1 MNRVRRSAVSWRHS
15 CKAIASRG
23 GGPRAA
29 SGAGGYGMVK
39 RRMPAHRAL
48 AVASLGLALA
58 SGLAPAH
65 AQTAPAATSP
75 ATATPAPA
83 TPAPATSA
91 PAAEPAASG
100 TPATVVDDDQI
111 GSTLGKKVKS
121 PAGEDM
127 GRIVDVLVD
136 RSGAVRAAVVDFG
149 GFFGVGTRK
158 IAVDWHALHFGAGAK
173 SDAAVADLPA
183 ERLRVSPVYK
193 EGEPVVI
200 LGPSPAMAA
209 HAAGTATTPA
219 PAAVTPA
226 APAPAPG
233 TPAASTPA
241 TAVPAAPAQK

>member
-1 MNRVRRSAVSWRHS
+1 
-15 CKAIASRG
+15 
-23 GGPRAA
+23 
-29 SGAGGYGMVK
+29 
-39 RRMPAHRAL
+39 MPAHRAI
-48 AVASLGLALA
+48 AAIVLGLALA
-58 SGLAPAH
+58 SGLVPAA
-65 AQTAPAATSP
+65 AQTAPSATSP
-75 ATATPAPA
+75 ATP
-83 TPAPATSA
+83 A

-111 GSTLGKKVKS
+111 GSVLGKKVKS

-173 SDAAVADLPA
+173 SDAAAADLPA

-200 LGPSPAMAA
+200 LGPSPALA
-209 HAAGTATTPA
+209 A

-226 APAPAPG
+226 TPAPAAG
-233 TPAASTPA
+233 TPAATPA
-241 TAVPAAPAQK
+241 PAAVVPAAPAQK

>member
-1 MNRVRRSAVSWRHS
+1 
-15 CKAIASRG
+15 
-23 GGPRAA
+23 
-29 SGAGGYGMVK
+29 MVN
-39 RRMPAHRAL
+39 RRMPARRSRAAAALVL
-48 AVASLGLALA
+48 APILT
-58 SGLAPAH
+58 LAPAPAS
-65 AQTAPAATSP
+65 AQGTPAAISPAATSP
-75 ATATPAPA
+75 AAPAPV
-83 TPAPATSA
+83 TPS

-111 GSTLGKKVKS
+111 GSVLGKKVKS

-173 SDAAVADLPA
+173 SDAATADLPA

-200 LGPSPAMAA
+200 LGPSPA
-209 HAAGTATTPA
+209 
-219 PAAVTPA
+219 A
-226 APAPAPG
+226 APAP
-233 TPAASTPA
+233 PAA
-241 TAVPAAPAQK
+241 AVPAAPAQK

>member
-1 MNRVRRSAVSWRHS
+1 
-15 CKAIASRG
+15 
-23 GGPRAA
+23 
-29 SGAGGYGMVK
+29 MVN
-39 RRMPAHRAL
+39 RRMPAHRPVAAAVLSPGPAPVLAPVLAL
-48 AVASLGLALA
+48 VLTLALA
-58 SGLAPAH
+58 PVPAS
-65 AQTAPAATSP
+65 AQGAPAATSP
-75 ATATPAPA
+75 SSASPALPAPV
-83 TPAPATSA
+83 TPS

-111 GSTLGKKVKS
+111 GSVLGKKVKS

-173 SDAAVADLPA
+173 SDAAAADLPA

-200 LGPSPAMAA
+200 LGPSPAAPA
-209 HAAGTATTPA
+209 PPAPA
-219 PAAVTPA
+219 PAA
-226 APAPAPG
+226 
-233 TPAASTPA
+233 
-241 TAVPAAPAQK
+241 AVPAAPAQK

>member
-1 MNRVRRSAVSWRHS
+1 
-15 CKAIASRG
+15 
-23 GGPRAA
+23 
-29 SGAGGYGMVK
+29 MVK
-39 RRMPAHRAL
+39 RRMPAHRAIA
-48 AVASLGLALA
+48 AVVLGLSLA
-58 SGLAPAH
+58 SDLVPAA
-65 AQTAPAATSP
+65 AQTAP
-75 ATATPAPA
+75 
-83 TPAPATSA
+83 PATSSPA

-111 GSTLGKKVKS
+111 GSVLGKKVKS

-127 GRIVDVLVD
+127 GRVVDVLVD

-200 LGPSPAMAA
+200 LGPSLAVAA
-209 HAAGTATTPA
+209 PAAGTAATPA
-219 PAAVTPA
+219 PAPATPA
-226 APAPAPG
+226 APAPAPA
-233 TPAASTPA
+233 TPAAPA
-241 TAVPAAPAQK
+241 PAAAVPAAPTQK

>member
-1 MNRVRRSAVSWRHS
+1 
-15 CKAIASRG
+15 
-23 GGPRAA
+23 
-29 SGAGGYGMVK
+29 MVK
-39 RRMPAHRAL
+39 RRMPAHRASAAACL
-48 AVASLGLALA
+48 ASALALA
-58 SGLAPAH
+58 CGLAPAA
-65 AQTAPAATSP
+65 AQTA
-75 ATATPAPA
+75 TP
-83 TPAPATSA
+83 A

-111 GSTLGKKVKS
+111 GSVLGKKVKS

-173 SDAAVADLPA
+173 SDAAAADLPA

-200 LGPSPAMAA
+200 LGPSPSAA
-209 HAAGTATTPA
+209 PPAA
-219 PAAVTPA
+219 PASPASPAAPA
-226 APAPAPG
+226 APAPA
-233 TPAASTPA
+233 TPAPPA
-241 TAVPAAPAQK
+241 APAPAAGMPAAPAQK

>member
-1 MNRVRRSAVSWRHS
+1 
-15 CKAIASRG
+15 
-23 GGPRAA
+23 
-29 SGAGGYGMVK
+29 MVN
-39 RRMPAHRAL
+39 RRMPAHRPVAAAVLSRGSARIL
-48 AVASLGLALA
+48 APILAPVLTLVLALA
-58 SGLAPAH
+58 PVPAS
-65 AQTAPAATSP
+65 AQGAPAATSP
-75 ATATPAPA
+75 SSPA
-83 TPAPATSA
+83 TPAPVTPS

-111 GSTLGKKVKS
+111 GSVLGKKVKS

-173 SDAAVADLPA
+173 SDAAAADLPA

-200 LGPSPAMAA
+200 LGPSA
-209 HAAGTATTPA
+209 
-219 PAAVTPA
+219 A
-226 APAPAPG
+226 APAP
-233 TPAASTPA
+233 PAAAAPVPPA
-241 TAVPAAPAQK
+241 AAVPAAPAQK

>member
-1 MNRVRRSAVSWRHS
+1 
-15 CKAIASRG
+15 
-23 GGPRAA
+23 
-29 SGAGGYGMVK
+29 MVK
-39 RRMPAHRAL
+39 RRMPTHRASA
-48 AVASLGLALA
+48 AVFLGLSLA
-58 SGLAPAH
+58 SGLVPAA
-65 AQTAPAATSP
+65 AQTAPSATSP
-75 ATATPAPA
+75 ATP
-83 TPAPATSA
+83 A

-111 GSTLGKKVKS
+111 GSVLGKKVKS

-173 SDAAVADLPA
+173 SDAAAADLPA

-200 LGPSPAMAA
+200 LGPSPALA
-209 HAAGTATTPA
+209 A

-226 APAPAPG
+226 TPAPAAG
-233 TPAASTPA
+233 TPAATPA
-241 TAVPAAPAQK
+241 PAAVVPAAPAQK